1 MKIKKIISLVLV
13 ASFAFFALAACDSA
27 SCEHEFVFEDSIDE
41 NTYVYLC
48 AKCGKRVEQ
57 KETEMESGII
67 LTDEFEFA
75 ARDDNELMKTQTKL
89 IRVSRLE
96 GDYVRQDG
104 DYTFLS
110 YETPQIEKG
119 GISHNEGTLSRVP
132 AELANVSEYYKNSSG
147 VTLRFITSARKIR
160 LLATFSDAY
169 SSDTTVQRGSFGIDV
184 YVGAGTDKD
193 YCGARMQF
201 MTAMNLDETVELP
214 AGINE
219 VLINLPQLANV
230 ESFEIGFNGG
240 ADAIA
245 LPLER
250 DRAPIVFY
258 GGALTQGLSASRPG
272 NSYVNTVGRMLNA
285 DTVNLGL
292 IEGADG
298 NASVA
303 EYIAGIDKISAFV
316 MELDASATVEE
327 LRANHYNFYKTVR
340 DAHPDIPIIIMTTP
354 TFSAEATAA
363 AAEKREVILD
373 TYKKALEDM
382 DRLVYFLDANDTFAE
397 GGSLLDIYTGDMKTA
412 SDTGMYAIALGV
424 YDVLNS
430 AWTHDSLKAGTDRKP
445 GNLDELSFT
454 PTNRN
459 DELASGDYQTVAALD
474 ASYKTVEGD
483 TTFLSMSAP
492 CFTFGGIDH
501 PDSDNGAQGYNRV
514 DSEKREALLLALAA
528 SISGDNITGGSGY
541 NKGVKHLSGANL
553 RFRTNAEEITLRVV
567 FDTQTTGTKHFSK
580 RGANGIDVYIGSG
593 TERYYVGDP
602 GVSYVSATSITETV
616 KLTGDY
622 TEVLINLPLYGGISS
637 IEIGF
642 NDENAEVAPAL
653 SRVLDKPVVFYG
665 ASTTQGA
672 CASRPGLSSVD
683 LFSRMADVDVKSLA
697 VSGLGWAEPEMAEYI
712 AGLEMSALFLDP
724 SSGNWPDRI
733 WEFYEIVR
741 EAHPDIPII
750 YYGSIRLGDEYSATA
765 LERDPVMQE
774 HVERARA
781 AGDENVYYVEVVP
794 DGAFSV
800 DNNRDIMAVDNAHPT
815 DVGMYY
821 MAESLYEFFIDY
833 ILK

>member
-1 MKIKKIISLVLV
+1 MLATVLVLL
-13 ASFAFFALAACDSA
+13 SFASCDTSN
-27 SCEHEFVFEDSIDE
+27 CEHEFVFEKTVEDGTD
-41 NTYVYLC
+41 VYLC
-48 AKCGKRVEQ
+48 TKCGTRTEQ
-57 KETEMESGII
+57 SGTKMESGII
-67 LTDEFEFA
+67 LTDSFEFVP
-75 ARDDNELMKTQTKL
+75 RDDSELLKKETEL
-89 IRVSRLE
+89 VRISYLE
-96 GDYVRQDG
+96 GDYIRVGDDG
-104 DYTFLS
+104 YTYLS
-110 YETPQIEKG
+110 YEAPQIEKG
-119 GISHNEGTLSRVP
+119 GIAHNEGTLLRLP
-132 AELANVSEYYKNSSG
+132 EELVGVSDYYKNSSG
-147 VTLRFITSARKIR
+147 VTLRFITKAKKIK
-160 LLATFSDAY
+160 LVAKFTDAY
-169 SSDTTVQRGSFGIDV
+169 SSDTTVQRGSFGVDV

-193 YCGARMQF
+193 YCGDRMQF
-201 MTAMNLDETVELP
+201 MTALNLNETVELP
-214 AGINE
+214 GTVNE
-219 VLINLPQLANV
+219 VLINLPQLACI
-230 ESFEIGFNGG
+230 ESFEIGFV
-240 ADAIA
+240 ATTDAIA
-245 LPLER
+245 APIER
-250 DRAPIVFY
+250 DRAPIAFY

-272 NSYVNTVGRMLNA
+272 NSYVNTVGRMLNV
-285 DTVNLGL
+285 DTINLGIL
-292 IEGADG
+292 EGADG
-298 NASVA
+298 NTSVA
-303 EYIAGIDKISAFV
+303 EYIAGIDELSAFV
-316 MELDASATVEE
+316 MELDASATLEE
-327 LRANHYNFYKTVR
+327 LEANHYNFYKTVR

-382 DRLVYFLDANDTFAE
+382 DRLVYFLDANDTFPE
-397 GGSLLDIYTGDMKTA
+397 TDSLLDLYTGDMKTA

-430 AWTHDSLKAGTDRKP
+430 AFTNDSLKSGTDRKP
-445 GNLDELSFT
+445 GNLDRLSFT

-474 ASYKTVEGD
+474 DSFKTVEGD

-501 PDSDNGAQGYNRV
+501 PDSDGGAQGYNRV
-514 DSEKREALLLALAA
+514 DSEEREALLKALAS

-541 NKGVKHLSGANL
+541 DKGVEHLSGANL
-553 RFRTNAEEITLRVV
+553 RFRTNADEITLRVV
-567 FDTQTTGTKHFSK
+567 FSTQTLGRKHFSD
-580 RGANGIDVYIGSG
+580 RGALGIDVYIGSG

-602 GVSYVSATSITETV
+602 GVSFTSTEGANPTITETI
-616 KLTGDY
+616 KLTDDY

-642 NDENAEVAPAL
+642 SDENAEVAPAL
-653 SRVLDKPVVFYG
+653 ARALDKPIVFYG

-672 CASRPGLSSVD
+672 CASRPGLSSVG
-683 LFSRMADVDVKSLA
+683 LFSRMTDVDVKSLA
-697 VSGLGWAEPEMAEYI
+697 VSGLGWAEEAMAEYI

-733 WEFYEIVR
+733 WNFYEIVR

-781 AGDENVYYVEVVP
+781 AGDENVYYVEVIP

-815 DVGMYY
+815 DLGMYY